1 MRHVNFITCQREANL
16 LRSTSGLARKRNSAY
31 SRTWIGVKPVFT
43 VVDPHGKLMLLHQ
56 IRQLLAGQQQL
67 ERSALAWCPLY
78 ESQLLQAQ
86 DHLMD

>member
-16 LRSTSGLARKRNSAY
+16 LPSTSGLARKRNSAY